1 MRNPRLIKIEVPCLF
16 MIALMLVAAHSSTS
30 ADDACKSVVKIA
42 LTQTEPEYVMRVLGL
57 CGGETASDARCG
69 PWYADAPTGGESIQ
83 TPLGKGAAP
92 RSARLLPVGIDLVVL
107 YALDHSLIVA
117 GEPNAVEHLQKLIK
131 HFDVKP
137 GKVGIDALFLQLS
150 PDAAKRLLP
159 ELPPEASSSHV
170 RLFSAFVSEHTKAK
184 LRETLDS
191 GEARKVS
198 SMSVQT
204 LNLHPAIL
212 KMEPKKSP
220 DGMPSEPGTS
230 LQMTVS
236 PRINKA
242 DRSITLFEEVTVT
255 EPEAPVAGH
264 PEIPV
269 TQTQSV
275 SSTRRV
281 ASGETLAL
289 VASRGEKTCLVLI
302 TPRILD

>member
-42 LTQTEPEYVMRVLGL
+42 LTQTEPDYVMRVLGL

-69 PWYADAPTGGESIQ
+69 PWYADAPTGGEPMQ

-92 RSARLLPVGIDLVVL
+92 RSARLLPEGIDLVVP

-117 GEPNAVEHLQKLIK
+117 GEPNAVEDLHKLIK
-131 HFDVKP
+131 LFDVKP
-137 GKVGIDALFLQLS
+137 GKVGMEALFLELS

-159 ELPPEASSSHV
+159 EPPPEASSSYV
-170 RLFSAFVSEHTKAK
+170 RLSPGFVSEQATAK

-204 LNLHPAIL
+204 LNLHPSIL

-230 LQMTVS
+230 LQMTVT

-242 DRSITLFEEVTVT
+242 DRSITLFVEVTVT
-255 EPEAPVAGH
+255 EPVGPISGH
-264 PEIPV
+264 PETPI

-281 ASGETLAL
+281 ASGETLVL
-289 VASRGEKTCLVLI
+289 DTSCGEKVYLVLI

>member
-1 MRNPRLIKIEVPCLF
+1 VRNPRLIKIEVPCLF

-264 PEIPV
+264 PEIPI